1 MCVPAR
7 KSFSF
12 SLYFLLSVFGFRYR
26 MGLCDDGSEVHIW
39 GFVYRSILIRRPAL
53 PCLAGDE
60 IREGL
65 PQRGVSSVERRNH
78 NLGR

>member
-1 MCVPAR
+1 
-7 KSFSF
+7 
-12 SLYFLLSVFGFRYR
+12 